1 MSEVKELFSHNPY
14 NIHLDIGLLRTF
26 VTIAESSSFSTAGIR
41 LNKTQPAISQQMQR
55 LESQLGLA
63 LFDKSGRTR
72 QLSTHGQKLLQHAHQ
87 LLAVHDETLRAVYN
101 NSITGHLRI
110 GAPFD
115 VSDTILPMLLS
126 HIVKAAPNI
135 DIEIKIE
142 HSAML
147 MEALHRGEIDM
158 IISTREDDKLEGGIL
173 RTSPI
178 VWFCSEHYRYDRRL
192 PLPLILADGPGLF
205 AKYALK
211 VLEEHRIP
219 WRQAFLSSNLIAI
232 KSAIHA
238 GLGVTARG
246 IEALAPD
253 MRTLGEKEGLPPLPS
268 ISYYLW
274 IRPRAVNPFVR
285 QAYNILRTSF
295 EINDIRHG

>member
-1 MSEVKELFSHNPY
+1 MQEFKELLSQNPY
-14 NIHLDIGLLRTF
+14 NVNLDIELLRTF
-26 VTIAESSSFSTAGIR
+26 LTIAESSSFSTAGAK

-55 LESQLGLA
+55 LEHQLGLS
-63 LFDKSGRTR
+63 LFDKNGRTKR
-72 QLSTHGQKLLQHAHQ
+72 LSIHGQKLLQHAYQ
-87 LLAVHDETLRAVYN
+87 LLAIHDETIRSVYN
-101 NSITGHLRI
+101 SSITGHLRI

-147 MEALHRGEIDM
+147 MDALHRGEIDM

-173 RTSPI
+173 KTSPI
-178 VWFCSEHYRYDRRL
+178 VWFCSEHYRYDRRM

-205 AKYALK
+205 AKFALK
-211 VLEEHRIP
+211 ALEEHRIP

-246 IEALAPD
+246 IEALSPD
-253 MRTLGEKEGLPPLPS
+253 MRILSEKDGLPPLPQ

-285 QAYNILRTSF
+285 QAYNILRNSF
-295 EINDIRHG
+295 EIDEIRNG

>member
-1 MSEVKELFSHNPY
+1 VPEVNELVSLNPY
-14 NIHLDIGLLRTF
+14 KIHLEIALLRTF
-26 VTIAESSSFSTAGIR
+26 VTVAESSSFSVAAER

-55 LESQLGLA
+55 LESQLGLS
-63 LFDKSGRTR
+63 LFDKTGRTR
-72 QLSTHGQKLLQHAHQ
+72 QISMHGQKLLQHAHQ
-87 LLAVHDETLRAVYN
+87 LLAIHDETLRAVYN

-110 GAPFD
+110 GAPYD
-115 VSDTILPMLLS
+115 VADTILPMLLS
-126 HIVKAAPNI
+126 HLVKSAPNI

-142 HSAML
+142 HSAIL

-158 IISTREDDKLEGGIL
+158 IISTRQDDKLEGGIL

-178 VWFCSEHYRYDRRL
+178 VWFCSEHYRYDRHK

-205 AKYALK
+205 AKFALK
-211 VLEEHRIP
+211 ALDQHQIP

-246 IEALAPD
+246 IEALSPD
-253 MRTLGEKEGLPPLPS
+253 MRILGKEEGLPPLPS

-274 IRPRAVNPFVR
+274 IRPRTVNPFVR
-285 QAYNILRTSF
+285 QAYNILRSSF
-295 EINDIRHG
+295 GIDDIR